1 LKPRDLSMFVAL
13 AAVWGASFLFMRI
26 AAPHFGVWWT
36 AEARSAIA
44 FVVMLAVGVFT
55 GRALLTREH
64 WPKFLVVGTFNSAV
78 PFALYA
84 YAALHL
90 PTGYSAILN
99 ALTPLWAAV
108 FAAFMLGEKLTWR
121 VMLGVVIAM
130 GGVSLLVKADHTSLS
145 TQSLLPVLACV
156 LATVCYGFTGAFT
169 KKTLTGVPSFAN
181 AANSQLFA
189 ALVLLPFAAMQLP
202 AVTPPVNAWAA
213 MLPLGVLCTAAAYF
227 MYFALLSSLGPTK
240 AGSVTFVIPAFGMFW
255 GWLFLQ
261 EPITLNMLAGFAL
274 VLVATTLV
282 MGLGPF
288 KPKISTSKIAI

>member
-1 LKPRDLSMFVAL
+1 MKPRDLTMFIAL

-36 AEARSAIA
+36 AEGRSAIA
-44 FVVMLAVGVFT
+44 FAVLLGVSLLT

-64 WPKFLVVGTFNSAV
+64 WPRFLVVGTFNSAI

-108 FAAFMLGEKLTWR
+108 FAALMLGEKLTWR

-130 GGVSLLVKADHTSLS
+130 LGVALLVKADHTSLS
-145 TQSLLPVLACV
+145 MQSLLPVLACV
-156 LATVCYGFTGAFT
+156 CATLCYGFTGAFT
-169 KKTLTGVPSFAN
+169 KKTLAGVPSFAN

-189 ALVLLPFAAMQLP
+189 ALVLLPMAAMQLP
-202 AVTPPVNAWAA
+202 TTAPPPIAWAA

-227 MYFALLSSLGPTK
+227 MYFALISSIGPTK
-240 AGSVTFVIPAFGMFW
+240 AGSVTFVIPAFGIFW
-255 GWLFLQ
+255 GWLLLH

-274 VLVATTLV
+274 VLAATTLV

-288 KPKISTSKIAI
+288 KPKMNASKIAA